1 MANPTRTV
9 YSGPPLTG
17 PGILWINSKII
28 APDKLSPEL
37 FKTWYE
43 EVHIPDIIAAKPG
56 GVLAAWRYKCANP
69 ERPAPYLALYS
80 IPDLAF
86 LQTDEFRAVPMVH
99 EMLPEGGP
107 IHKFASFD
115 ARYYKKTQ
123 VYEKE
128 GKTRPGRGININSA
142 AIQPAEGMEEEFDM
156 WYREEHLEQVSNE
169 PGWIRSTRFEL
180 VFKVGDEG
188 KEDTDVTPKF
198 LAIHEFEADGLPGD
212 RPQAL
217 HPISDLTKKIVG
229 NAIKVDA
236 AKFTLI
242 RGIGDELAPL

>member
-1 MANPTRTV
+1 MANPNRTV
-9 YSGPPLTG
+9 YSGPPLSG
-17 PGILWINSKII
+17 PGILWINSKIT

-43 EVHIPDIIAAKPG
+43 EAHIPDIIGAKKG
-56 GVLAAWRYKCANP
+56 SVLAAWRYQCANP

-86 LQTDEFRAVPMVH
+86 LQTAEFRAVPMVH

-107 IHKFASFD
+107 IHKFANFD
-115 ARYYKKTQ
+115 TRYYKKIQ
-123 VYEKE
+123 VFEKE
-128 GKTRPGRGININSA
+128 GKTRPGMSRP
-142 AIQPAEGMEEEFDM
+142 AIQPAEGMEEELDK

-180 VFKVGDEG
+180 VFKVGDKGVANSE
-188 KEDTDVTPKF
+188 VTPKW
-198 LAIHEFEADGLPGD
+198 LAIHEFEADGLLGD
-212 RPQAL
+212 MPRPL
-217 HPISDLTKKIVG
+217 NPVSDLTKKIVG

>member
-1 MANPTRTV
+1 MASPTRTV
-9 YSGPPLTG
+9 YSGPPLSG
-17 PGILWINSKII
+17 PGILWVNSKIT

-43 EVHIPDIIAAKPG
+43 EVHIRDIIAAKKG
-56 GVLAAWRYKCANP
+56 GVLAAWRYQCANP

-80 IPDLAF
+80 IPDMGV
-86 LQTDEFRAVPMVH
+86 LQTDQFRAVPMGH

-107 IHKFASFD
+107 ILKFVNFD
-115 ARYYKKTQ
+115 TRYYKKIQ
-123 VYEKE
+123 VFEKE
-128 GKTRPGRGININSA
+128 GKTRPGRGVNINSA
-142 AIQPAEGMEEEFDM
+142 AIQPAEGMEEELDR
-156 WYREEHLEQVSNE
+156 WYREEHLEKVSNE

-180 VFKVGDEG
+180 IFQVGDKGTTNTE
-188 KEDTDVTPKF
+188 VTPNW

-212 RPQAL
+212 RPKAL
-217 HPISDLTKKIVG
+217 EPVSALTKKIVG

-242 RGIGDELAPL
+242 RGIGDESAPL